1 MDEQVIQD
9 LFNRA
14 VSKGYSKT
22 LQEFKVLLNTDNEVI
37 QDNFQYVTSQ
47 GYNKSLEDFKVL
59 IGSEKKKD
67 TTQEQPETEQIETED
82 ATTFEEVVPQDYWN
96 DPQELNAKK
105 L

>member
-67 TTQEQPETEQIETED
+67 TT
-82 ATTFEEVVPQDYWN
+82 
-96 DPQELNAKK
+96 
-105 L
+105 